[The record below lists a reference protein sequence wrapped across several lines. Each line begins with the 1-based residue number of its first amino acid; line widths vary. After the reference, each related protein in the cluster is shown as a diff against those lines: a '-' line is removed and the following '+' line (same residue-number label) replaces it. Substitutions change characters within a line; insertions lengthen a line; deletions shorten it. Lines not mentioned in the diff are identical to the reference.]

1 MAAASPSAASM
12 GSAMVG
18 RCVESSLSASVHD
31 EVDSASA
38 RALGFESIAPAP
50 TGAGEWSGLAGS
62 AEAPSV
68 GPSLAFSFGGF
79 DGVLVFGFDG
89 VLVDERRCNETNR
102 QSRAVK
108 HDAILNSIDSI
119 RADLQCSTDFR
130 TSAKFDAETF
140 ELVIC
145 ELAEGIHGGYVFI
158 EKNGKEGT
166 QEGTQPENDEKRV
179 QVPGHHRLRVGK
191 IELAVL
197 NWSALK
203 LGGEF
208 ISLPRN
214 SSLIPTS
221 ESPPA
226 EGGARRMP

>member
-1 MAAASPSAASM
+1 MAYWLTNGPATKSTVNAS
-12 GSAMVG
+12 
-18 RCVESSLSASVHD
+18 CE
-31 EVDSASA
+31 A
-38 RALGFESIAPAP
+38 RF
-50 TGAGEWSGLAGS
+50 
-62 AEAPSV
+62 
-68 GPSLAFSFGGF
+68 
-79 DGVLVFGFDG
+79 
-89 VLVDERRCNETNR
+89 N
-102 QSRAVK
+102 
-108 HDAILNSIDSI
+108 LNSIDSI
-119 RADLQCSTDFR
+119 RTDLQCSTDLR
-130 TSAKFDAETF
+130 TSTKFDAETF

-145 ELAEGIHGGYVFI
+145 ELAERIHGGYVFI

-166 QEGTQPENDEKRV
+166 QPENDEKLV

>member
-1 MAAASPSAASM
+1 MLA
-12 GSAMVG
+12 
-18 RCVESSLSASVHD
+18 D
-31 EVDSASA
+31 
-38 RALGFESIAPAP
+38 
-50 TGAGEWSGLAGS
+50 TGLAGTGDGE
-62 AEAPSV
+62 AEAGRDLV
-68 GPSLAFSFGGF
+68 ADGETTGDGVWTADGERVGF
-79 DGVLVFGFDG
+79 DGVGFDG

-130 TSAKFDAETF
+130 TSTKFDAETF

-145 ELAEGIHGGYVFI
+145 ELAERIHGGYVFI

-166 QEGTQPENDEKRV
+166 QPENDEKLV

-208 ISLPRN
+208 ISLPVRN
-214 SSLIPTS
+214 FRRPRARETSDMVGKCKMTSLRSIPLEQRNAEFGETS
-221 ESPPA
+221 A
-226 EGGARRMP
+226 G